1 MRGVGVTGNAN
12 QDSPLLRGLT
22 WLEPKDGL
30 PIDAEAWRTAH
41 AYHADMA
48 RAHNLA
54 SHGSGVLV
62 GLNVVPA
69 GEMEIVVLPGVG
81 IDPLGR
87 FVVVQTLQRMT
98 VDKSARSA
106 GMLFVVALLA
116 QGSPDAQGRM
126 VEETVTRIAT
136 SPPAEPYLE
145 LARVNFGSAAAI
157 TLPADPFNPGSG
169 EIDTRYRL
177 LAGGYARGEVA
188 VAEIALPDAGEAHAG
203 VAALIARAINLDGA
217 YRARYIGRVEPGDSL
232 PDATILYAAGNQDFT
247 AGRSLAEWLTAFLDH
262 GGTLVGD
269 GCHDSPADPFGGA
282 FDKLSREVNRTMRR
296 IMGKD
301 RLLIAHHL
309 FGAPPVGFARADAGM
324 VLAEGGVIYMASDY
338 GCMLNGSG
346 NPAPPR
352 PAIKAAEE
360 FASNLAATAC
370 ERALVTAQLE

>member
-1 MRGVGVTGNAN
+1 MRGVGVTGNAI

-30 PIDAEAWRTAH
+30 PIDADAWRTAH
-41 AYHADMA
+41 GYHADTA

-54 SHGSGVLV
+54 AHGTGVLV
-62 GLNVVPA
+62 GLDVVPA
-69 GEMEIVVLPGVG
+69 GGMEIVVLPGVG

-87 FVVVQTLQRMT
+87 FLVVQNQQRMQ
-98 VDKSARSA
+98 VEKGARSA
-106 GMLFVVALLA
+106 GLVFVVALLA
-116 QGSPDAQGRM
+116 QSSPDAQGRL
-126 VEETVTRIAT
+126 VEETVVRIAT

-145 LARVNFGSAAAI
+145 LARIGLGSASAVA
-157 TLPADPFNPGSG
+157 LPPDPVVPGTG

-177 LAGGYARGEVA
+177 LAGGNARGEVA
-188 VAEIALPDAGEAHAG
+188 VAEIALPDAGDAHAG

-217 YRARYIGRVEPGDSL
+217 YRARYIGRAEPGDSL

-247 AGRSLAEWLTAFLDH
+247 AGRSLTEWLTAFLDH
-262 GGTLVGD
+262 GGTLIGD

-282 FDKLSREVNRTMRR
+282 FDKLSRELNRTMRR
-296 IMGKD
+296 VMGKD
-301 RLLIAHHL
+301 RLLTAHHL
-309 FGAPPVGFARADAGM
+309 FGAPPAGFARADAGM
-324 VLAEGGVIYMASDY
+324 VLAENGVVYMASDY
-338 GCMLNGSG
+338 GCMLSGSG

-370 ERALVTAQLE
+370 ERAQVTAQIE